1 LLKQHNDDKVV
12 AALAQL
18 KIAFDN
24 AENAQPGITHQM
36 IAHIIETLKNN
47 TPQRS

>member
-1 LLKQHNDDKVV
+1 LSKLIKTNQDEAQVV

-24 AENAQPGITHQM
+24 AEKAKPGISHQM
-36 IAHIIETLKNN
+36 IAQIIETLK
-47 TPQRS
+47 R

>member
-1 LLKQHNDDKVV
+1 V

-24 AENAQPGITHQM
+24 AEKAQPGISHQI
-36 IAHIIETLKNN
+36 IAQIIEALKTSN
-47 TPQRS
+47 SAAAASAASK